1 MKSDHESEK
10 SKGTGGITDSIDVTF
25 MKLDLSSLKSTE
37 EFIQEFKA
45 KESKLHT
52 LILNA
57 AVTTYE
63 LGKYHM
69 VLHIINFIYLF
80 LNCFHNSRRM

>member
-10 SKGTGGITDSIDVTF
+10 SKGTDGVTDSIDVTF
-25 MKLDLSSLKSTE
+25 IKLDLSSLKSTE

-63 LGKYHM
+63 LG
-69 VLHIINFIYLF
+69 
-80 LNCFHNSRRM
+80 